1 MASHCNCPTVRRI
14 ILSPFTPRT
23 QESFVRQI
31 SLLGTLA
38 VLGIGSS
45 PASPQQAAS
54 LSKPSAETKESFTS
68 ITAIRELPSGKVLVA
83 DAQDK
88 VVQLVDFTGGS
99 ITKVGREGNGPG
111 EYSLPLAL
119 AGLPDGSTLV
129 HDILNRRF
137 LIIGADGKPGGFLE
151 LPRPPAAN
159 SGGAPVIF
167 GGIQQLRGYDNQG
180 RLYFRGSPFTATG
193 GTADSVPLLR
203 WDRVKPAFDTV
214 GYLKLPPGSASRT
227 GNGNNVQIRM
237 GNNVRFT
244 PTENWSIAGD
254 GSIARVIPEPYRVIW
269 LTGRG
274 APVAGPVVPYT
285 PIKVTEADKKE
296 IIDAQKKNAGG
307 GIRMVFGGGPGGGS
321 GGGPPPNIQA
331 PPPEFADTKPPFD
344 GAGGNSVLA
353 TPEGEV
359 WVLRTRPAGDKI
371 PTYDVFDH
379 SGTLVKKVS
388 LNPSSRVVGF
398 GKGTIYV
405 VRIDEDDLQYLQR
418 YARP

>member
-1 MASHCNCPTVRRI
+1 VPQLN
-14 ILSPFTPRT
+14 
-23 QESFVRQI
+23 
-31 SLLGTLA
+31 LLATFA
-38 VLGIGSS
+38 VLGI
-45 PASPQQAAS
+45 ASATASAQQAAT
-54 LSKPSAETKESFTS
+54 LAKPAAETKDPFTS
-68 ITAIRELPSGKVLVA
+68 ITAIRELPNGKVLIA

-88 VVQLVDFTGGS
+88 IVQLVDFAAGS
-99 ITKVGREGNGPG
+99 VSKVGREGNGPG

-129 HDILNRRF
+129 HDVLNRRF

-151 LPRPPAAN
+151 LPRPPATNN
-159 SGGAPVIF
+159 SGGPGMIL

-180 RLYFRGSPFTATG
+180 RLYFRGSPFLPTG
-193 GTADSVPLLR
+193 GQADSVPLLR

-214 GYLKLPPGSASRT
+214 GYIKLPPGSASRSGSG
-227 GNGNNVQIRM
+227 GNFQIRM
-237 GNNVRFT
+237 GNSVRFT

-254 GSIARVIPEPYRVIW
+254 GSIARVIPDPYRVIW

-274 APVAGPVVPYT
+274 APVLGPVVPYT
-285 PIKVTEADKKE
+285 PMKVTEADKKE
-296 IIDAQKKNAGG
+296 IIDAQKKNAGQG
-307 GIRMVFGGGPGGGS
+307 VRLVFGGGPGGGGG
-321 GGGPPPNIQA
+321 GGGPPPNLQL

-359 WVLRTRPAGDKI
+359 WVLRTRPAGDKT
-371 PTYDVFDH
+371 PTYDVFDR
-379 SGTLVKKVS
+379 GGALVKKVS

-398 GKGTIYV
+398 GKGTVYV
-405 VRIDEDDLQYLQR
+405 VRTDEDDLQYLQR